1 MRFAEQ
7 AVTLLHFVRAMRRD
21 RSQMRWLATVGNWAS
36 GQWTGRQSMVN
47 ATHLLGL
54 YFPLHRQGGA
64 VGSLDLELLSLV
76 DMVFS

>member
-1 MRFAEQ
+1 
-7 AVTLLHFVRAMRRD
+7 
-21 RSQMRWLATVGNWAS
+21 
-36 GQWTGRQSMVN
+36 MVN

-54 YFPLHRQGGA
+54 YFPLHRHGGA